1 MLFCYKMKEIEQ
13 EKVKRLEFIWVILFM
28 ALIGAVI
35 GGFTNHL
42 AIKMLFRP
50 HEAKYIGSWR
60 IPFTPGLI
68 PKRRDELAVQLGRTV
83 TNYLLT
89 PDTFRKRL
97 LTPDMADKAEQFV
110 QIRLEKE
117 IFNSERTIVEW
128 LELAGVSD
136 LELVLE
142 RKTSALIDARFDAAK
157 QAILSGTVEEKV
169 PEKWLLEAET
179 HIPAVTS
186 YVLTRAD
193 QFVDS
198 YEGKVMFQRLITDFL
213 ESKGTLGGMVKM
225 FFGDSNSLV
234 EKVQRE
240 AKKFISAPGTAQLI
254 ETMLTKEWTKLKQR
268 PMEELAGGFDWDG
281 LGISLRNYLL
291 KELDVANRLAKPI
304 QDYWPTGAEWTAV
317 NLTPKVIKFA
327 FTQAEIQ
334 LEHSLKRLKL
344 DQIVK
349 EQVDTFP
356 VSVLEDLVLG
366 ISKREFKMITV
377 LGALLGGMIGI
388 VQGLI
393 VYFTNLT

>member
-1 MLFCYKMKEIEQ
+1 MT
-13 EKVKRLEFIWVILFM
+13 
-28 ALIGAVI
+28 LIGAVI

-60 IPFTPGLI
+60 VPFTPGLI

-97 LTPDMADKAEQFV
+97 LTPEMATKAEHFV
-110 QIRLEKE
+110 QSRLEKDVLQ
-117 IFNSERTIVEW
+117 SDRTLIEW
-128 LELAGVSD
+128 LNLAGVTQLD
-136 LELVLE
+136 LTVNHRIGEM
-142 RKTSALIDARFDAAK
+142 IDTRFAAAK
-157 QAILSGTVEEKV
+157 HTILSGTVEEKV
-169 PEKWLLEAET
+169 PAKWLEQAET
-179 HIPAVTS
+179 HIPTVTN

-198 YEGKVMFQRLITDFL
+198 YEGKLMFQRLITDFL
-213 ESKGTLGGMVKM
+213 ESKGTLGGMVNM

-240 AKKFISAPGTAQLI
+240 AKKFIVAPGTTQLI
-254 ETMLTKEWTKLKQR
+254 ETMLNKEWNKLKQR

-281 LGISLRNYLL
+281 LGLTLREYFVN
-291 KELDVANRLAKPI
+291 ELDIKNRLDQPI
-304 QDYWPTGAEWTAV
+304 HYYWPQGSAWTATH
-317 NLTPKVIKFA
+317 LTPKLLEFA
-327 FTQAEIQ
+327 FTQAEVQ
-334 LEHSLKRLKL
+334 LEESLKRLKL

-356 VSVLEDLVLG
+356 VAVLEDLVLG

-377 LGALLGGMIGI
+377 LGAVLGGLIGI

-393 VYFTNLT
+393 VYFTNLS

>member
-1 MLFCYKMKEIEQ
+1 MKEIEQ
-13 EKVKRLEFIWVILFM
+13 EKVKHLEFLWILLFM
-28 ALIGAVI
+28 SLIGAVI

-60 IPFTPGLI
+60 VPFTPGLI

-97 LTPDMADKAEQFV
+97 LTPDMAAKAEQFV
-110 QIRLEKE
+110 QSRLEKE
-117 IFNSERTIVEW
+117 VFNSERTIAEW
-128 LELAGVSD
+128 IELAGVSD
-136 LELVLE
+136 MDLVLE
-142 RKTSALIDARFDAAK
+142 RKTGELIDARFVTAK

-179 HIPAVTS
+179 HIPTVTS

-213 ESKGTLGGMVKM
+213 ESKGTLGGMVNM

-240 AKKFISAPGTAQLI
+240 AKKFIAAPGTAQLI
-254 ETMLTKEWTKLKQR
+254 ETMLMKEWTKLKQR
-268 PMEELAGGFDWDG
+268 PMEELVGGFDWDG
-281 LGISLRNYLL
+281 LGTSLRNYLL
-291 KELDVANRLAKPI
+291 KELDVANRLGKPI
-304 QDYWPTGAEWTAV
+304 HYYWPTGAAWTAN
-317 NLTPKVIKFA
+317 NLTPKVIEFA

-334 LEHSLKRLKL
+334 LEQSLKRLKL

-377 LGALLGGMIGI
+377 LGALLGGIIGI

>member
-1 MLFCYKMKEIEQ
+1 MQFCYKMKEIEQ
-13 EKVKRLEFIWVILFM
+13 EKVKHLEFLWILLFM
-28 ALIGAVI
+28 SLIGAVI

-60 IPFTPGLI
+60 VPFTPGLI

-97 LTPDMADKAEQFV
+97 LTPDMAAKAEQFV
-110 QIRLEKE
+110 QSRLEKE
-117 IFNSERTIVEW
+117 VFNSERTIAEW
-128 LELAGVSD
+128 LELAGVTEMD
-136 LELVLE
+136 VALE
-142 RKTSALIDARFDAAK
+142 RKAGALIDARYAAVK
-157 QAILSGTVEEKV
+157 ETILSGTVEEKV
-169 PEKWLLEAET
+169 PEKWLQEAEM
-179 HIPAVTS
+179 HIPSVTS
-186 YVLTRAD
+186 YVLNRAD

-198 YEGKVMFQRLITDFL
+198 FEGKVMFQRLITDFL
-213 ESKGTLGGMVKM
+213 ESKGTLGGMVNM

-240 AKKFISAPGTAQLI
+240 AKKFIAAPGTSQLI
-254 ETMLTKEWTKLKQR
+254 ETMLVKEWTKLKQR
-268 PMEELAGGFDWDG
+268 PMDELVGGFDWDG
-281 LGISLRNYLL
+281 LGASLRNYVV
-291 KELDVANRLAKPI
+291 KELDAPNRLSQPI
-304 QDYWPTGAEWTAV
+304 HHYWPTGAAWTAN
-317 NLTPKVIKFA
+317 NLTPKVIEFA

-334 LEHSLKRLKL
+334 LEQSLKRLKL

-377 LGALLGGMIGI
+377 LGALLGGIIGI

>member
-1 MLFCYKMKEIEQ
+1 MLICYKMKEIEQ
-13 EKVKRLEFIWVILFM
+13 EKVNQLEFIWILLFM

-60 IPFTPGLI
+60 VPFTPGLI

-97 LTPDMADKAEQFV
+97 LTPDMAAKAEQFV
-110 QIRLEKE
+110 QSRLEKE
-117 IFNSERTIVEW
+117 VFNSERTIAEW
-128 LELAGVSD
+128 LEFAGVSELD
-136 LELVLE
+136 LLVE
-142 RKTSALIDARFDAAK
+142 QKTSMLIDARFDAAK

-179 HIPAVTS
+179 HIPTVTS

-240 AKKFISAPGTAQLI
+240 AKKFISAPGTTQLI
-254 ETMLTKEWTKLKQR
+254 ETMLTKEWAKLKQR
-268 PMEELAGGFDWDG
+268 PMEELVGGFDWDG
-281 LGISLRNYLL
+281 LRISLRNYLL
-291 KELDVANRLAKPI
+291 KELNVANRLAQPI
-304 QDYWPTGAEWTAV
+304 HYYWPTGAEWTAA
-317 NLTPKVIKFA
+317 NLTPKVIEFV

-334 LEHSLKRLKL
+334 LEQSLKRLKL